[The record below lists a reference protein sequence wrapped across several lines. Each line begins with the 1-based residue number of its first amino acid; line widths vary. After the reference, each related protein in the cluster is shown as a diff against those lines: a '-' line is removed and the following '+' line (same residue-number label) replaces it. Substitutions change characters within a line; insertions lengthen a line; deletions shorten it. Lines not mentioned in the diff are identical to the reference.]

1 MKIRVLLLLLV
12 IFGVGVMVGLILF
25 SSRVIREPA
34 RPEVTVKVAETDP
47 GEAEGHGADIE
58 DPDII
63 AEDVELLQGAQG
75 RIDWKVQ
82 AKTVKYGQQAG
93 KVVVGLPQ
101 LTAFIGDE
109 REEVFIRADLGEV
122 DQEGDN
128 LRLWDNVIGRYGMFA
143 LRADSFDYIGAMN
156 RVYLKGN
163 VGVERPD
170 ISVNATAVEIDV
182 TTRELVA
189 GGGVEA
195 LITPEGLSEVL
206 EQ

>member
-1 MKIRVLLLLLV
+1 MRIRVLFLLLI
-12 IFGVGVMVGLILF
+12 IFAVGVMVGVILF
-25 SSRVIREPA
+25 SSRIPDLPSQ
-34 RPEVTVKVAETDP
+34 PEVTVKVEEEGAETV
-47 GEAEGHGADIE
+47 ESHGVDIE
-58 DPDII
+58 EPDII
-63 AEDVELLQGAQG
+63 AEDIELLQGAQG
-75 RIDWKVQ
+75 RIDWRVQ
-82 AKTVKYGQQAG
+82 AKTAKYSQEQG
-93 KVVVGLPQ
+93 KVVVSLPQ
-101 LTAFIGDE
+101 LTAFIGEE

-170 ISVNATAVEIDV
+170 ISVNATALEIDV
-182 TTRELVA
+182 NSRELVA

-206 EQ
+206 DQ

>member
-1 MKIRVLLLLLV
+1 MRIRVLFLLV
-12 IFGVGVMVGLILF
+12 VIFAVGVMVGVIIF
-25 SSRVIREPA
+25 SSRVPQEPA
-34 RPEVTVKVAETDP
+34 TPEVTVKVDEEGP
-47 GEAEGHGADIE
+47 EAAASHGAQIQE
-58 DPDII
+58 PDVM
-63 AEDVELLQGAQG
+63 AEDIELLQGAEG

-82 AKTVKYGQQAG
+82 AKTAKYSQKQGL
-93 KVVVGLPQ
+93 VLVSLPQ

-143 LRADSFDYIGAMN
+143 LKADSFDYIGAMN

-170 ISVNATAVEIDV
+170 ISVNATALEIDV
-182 TTRELVA
+182 NGRELVA

-195 LITPEGLSEVL
+195 LITPEGLNEVL